1 MEEKYAIWLA
11 ERVAPATRTMDTL
24 LKTFGSCD
32 AVYEA
37 DKSDYIAA
45 GITGEKVLKRL
56 LDKSLDETDP
66 ILDSCDKLGVRV
78 IPYGSEEYP
87 LRLLNIYSPP
97 AVLYAEGERLEVDG
111 KPLITVVG
119 TRYCTEYGR
128 KAAYHIADKLARR
141 GVTVVSGLAIGIDA
155 YALSGAVKADGCTVG
170 VIGCGHGKNYP
181 AENYGLRRAMLKR
194 GTVISEYAPRSPIS
208 KGNFPIRN
216 RIMAGISL
224 GVLVVEA
231 PERSGSLITAK
242 YSLEYGRDVFAVPGN
257 INSYE
262 SKGSNALIKDGAVAV
277 TDVDDIIREYLQ
289 LFPDLAKKPRTEQK
303 PKADLDGLS
312 ENEKK
317 VVSVLGEEPV
327 DFATILEKT
336 GLNVSQVLSALTKLQ
351 VRGICKAHPMQQFS
365 L

>member
-1 MEEKYAIWLA
+1 MEEKYAVWLA
-11 ERVAPATRTMDTL
+11 ECVAPATRTMETL
-24 LKTFGSCD
+24 LKVFGSCD

-37 DKSDYIAA
+37 DKSDYISA
-45 GITGEKVLKRL
+45 GVTNEAVLKRL
-56 LDKSLDETDP
+56 LDKSLDVTDP
-66 ILDSCDKLGVRV
+66 ILDSCDKLGIRI

-87 LRLLNIYSPP
+87 QRLQDAYAPP
-97 AVLYAEGERLEVDG
+97 ALLYAEGERLEVDHR
-111 KPLITVVG
+111 PLVTVVG

-128 KAAYHIADKLARR
+128 KAAYYIADKLARR
-141 GVTVVSGLAIGIDA
+141 GVTVVSGLAIGIDS
-155 YALSGAVKADGCTVG
+155 YALAGAVKADGCTVG

-242 YSLEYGRDVFAVPGN
+242 YSIEYGRDVFAVPGN

-262 SKGSNALIKDGAVAV
+262 SKGSNALIKDGAIAV
-277 TDVDDIIREYLQ
+277 TDVEDIIGEYIQ
-289 LFPDLAKKPRTEQK
+289 LFPQLGKKQRIEQK
-303 PKADLDGLS
+303 PKVSLDGLS

-327 DFATILEKT
+327 DFAAILEKT

-351 VRGICKAHPMQQFS
+351 VKGMCKAHPMQQFS